1 MKIDGAELFFLRI
14 PFQLSISHAARTG
27 RTSSDS
33 LVIKLSAGQ
42 ATGYGE
48 AVVREYVSGSL
59 GGGAEA
65 ESEAVR
71 QAVRLVASLAGREL
85 SWEEASDRLR
95 QADCGPR
102 DLPLACA
109 VETALMD
116 IACGLSGR
124 DVFDLLGREPV
135 RSVVSYGGAIPMI
148 PPDQAARFIARY
160 TGFGFPNLK
169 VKVGA
174 DTSYNALVLAACRT
188 AAGPLFDIRVDANS
202 SWDPRDA
209 DRHLET
215 CSRFGVSVV
224 EEPFPASLEADQAM
238 RRAREQGFRFVA
250 DEGFRTAEDVRSI
263 ASAGTYQTLN
273 LRLSKNGGLT
283 RTLRLAS
290 EAEAAGLSYQLGCM
304 VGETGI
310 LSALGRAAAAI
321 LPDPLYVEG
330 SYDDVLLSENVTTE
344 SFGFGAQ
351 GKAPIVRGRRVG
363 YEVDSARLARL
374 AVSRASC
381 L

>member
-14 PFQLSISHAARTG
+14 PFRLTISHAAKMD

-33 LVIKLSAGQ
+33 IVIKLSAGR
-42 ATGYGE
+42 TSGYGE

-59 GGGAEA
+59 GGGSEA

-71 QAVRLVASLAGREL
+71 QATRLVGTLAGREL
-85 SWEEASDRLR
+85 SWEEASAWLR

-102 DLPLACA
+102 ELPLVCA

-124 DVFDLLGREPV
+124 DVFDLLGEEPV
-135 RSVVSYGGAIPMI
+135 RSFVSYGGAIPMV
-148 PPDQAARFIARY
+148 PPDRAAPFIARY
-160 TGFGFPNLK
+160 TRFGFPNLK

-174 DTSYNALVLAACRT
+174 DSAYNSLVLAACRA
-188 AAGPLFDIRVDANS
+188 AAGPAFDIRVDANS
-202 SWDPRDA
+202 SWDPADA
-209 DRHLET
+209 VDHLET

-224 EEPFPASLEADQAM
+224 EEPFPASPAADQAM
-238 RRAREQGFRFVA
+238 RRARTQGFRFVA
-250 DEGFRTAEDVRSI
+250 DEGFRTTEDVRRI
-263 ASAGTYQTLN
+263 ASAGTFQMLN

-283 RTLRLAS
+283 RTLSLAR

-310 LSALGRAAAAI
+310 LSALGRASAAI
-321 LPDPLYVEG
+321 LRDPAYVEG
-330 SYDDVLLSENVTTE
+330 YYDDELLSENVTTE
-344 SFGFGAQ
+344 SFGFGPQ
-351 GKAPIVRGRRVG
+351 GRAPIVRGRRIG
-363 YEVDSARLARL
+363 YEVDGARLARL
-374 AVSRASC
+374 AVARASC
-381 L
+381 F